1 LTLYLICCVLIGNRF
16 VLHSILLISS
26 SLKIWV
32 WPERLRTMHLL
43 GYHEIFTT
51 KTSLTRVRAVPRYSF
66 SIETLE
72 GLNTMRAT
80 IGIMPSGLPWVT
92 KSLERGDKPSGSLL
106 TSHYNKSKWSGNGGN
121 HIDKP
126 NANLGSVGR
135 FHKYIY
141 TVPYSDHSCFTEIED
156 FIKLVQPTSMK
167 GIVSSSSCYVDPMY
181 YFGCLCGAN
190 QAVQRSLHKH
200 KSKERDERV
209 PAVCLRTPFSSGGA
223 SAESERKRGRTVKG
237 KNSGIHVSRISALRR
252 IQRGAK
258 IMEDGCLN

>member
-1 LTLYLICCVLIGNRF
+1 
-16 VLHSILLISS
+16 
-26 SLKIWV
+26 
-32 WPERLRTMHLL
+32 MHLL

-92 KSLERGDKPSGSLL
+92 KSIERGDKPFGSLL
-106 TSHYNKSKWSGNGGN
+106 TSHYNKIKWSGNGGN

-141 TVPYSDHSCFTEIED
+141 TVPYSDHLCFTEIED
-156 FIKLVQPTSMK
+156 FIREMILTLLGYNNK
-167 GIVSSSSCYVDPMY
+167 
-181 YFGCLCGAN
+181 
-190 QAVQRSLHKH
+190 
-200 KSKERDERV
+200 
-209 PAVCLRTPFSSGGA
+209 
-223 SAESERKRGRTVKG
+223 
-237 KNSGIHVSRISALRR
+237 IH
-252 IQRGAK
+252 
-258 IMEDGCLN
+258 